1 MLAFVLR
8 PYRGAPPGER
18 GRRECAGAAPRIR
31 NSCYRRFRNSF
42 LMSCLLLFFFAFYTL
57 SDVVV
62 RAEIATD
69 HLIEVGGGGLV
80 FGSGRDEFSG
90 RREPFLRGDL
100 VVKRTIVAARRMT
113 GCLRQN

>member
-8 PYRGAPPGER
+8 PYRGAPPR
-18 GRRECAGAAPRIR
+18 GRGKCAGAAPRIR

-42 LMSCLLLFFFAFYTL
+42 LMSCLLLFLFAFYTL

-69 HLIEVGGGGLV
+69 HLIEVGGGGWFSVLV
-80 FGSGRDEFSG
+80 ATNSPEGGSPFSV
-90 RREPFLRGDL
+90 E
-100 VVKRTIVAARRMT
+100 TWS
-113 GCLRQN
+113 